1 MYRALKSFSGRI
13 SVSEGDKIEI
23 FDEEIIKDLLQ
34 AGYIAKIE
42 ETKKVVQ
49 EKKAKKKTKSK

>member
-13 SVSEGDKIEI
+13 SVAEGERIQL
-23 FDEEIIKDLLQ
+23 FDEKIINDLLQ

-42 ETKKVVQ
+42 ETKK
-49 EKKAKKKTKSK
+49 ETKGKKTKRKTKTK

>member
-13 SVSEGDKIEI
+13 SVAEGERIQL
-23 FDEEIIKDLLQ
+23 FDEKIINDLLQ

-42 ETKKVVQ
+42 ETKKETK
-49 EKKAKKKTKSK
+49 EKKTKRKTKSK